1 LSTLLTASTVEALAQ
16 RLHSEDTGTQTS
28 LVPIRATGSKGTLFC
43 VHGGG
48 GHVLRFRAM
57 AARLDADQPFY
68 GLRSPEADGA
78 VARLTV
84 EDLAGEIYSRH

>member
-1 LSTLLTASTVEALAQ
+1 VW
-16 RLHSEDTGTQTS
+16 
-28 LVPIRATGSKGTLFC
+28 
-43 VHGGG
+43 HGGG

-57 AARLDADQPFY
+57 AARLDVDQPFY

-84 EDLAGEIYSRH
+84 EDLAAKYIRDIPGSATKGPYLLAGASFGGLIAYEMATQLITAGEKLAC